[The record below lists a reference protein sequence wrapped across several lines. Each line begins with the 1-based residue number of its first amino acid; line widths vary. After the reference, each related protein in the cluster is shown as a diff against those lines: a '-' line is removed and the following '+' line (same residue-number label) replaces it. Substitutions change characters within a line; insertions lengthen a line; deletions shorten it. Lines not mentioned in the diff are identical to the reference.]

1 MSNSVFRGFLE
12 IENGRESSATL
23 ISSFCDIYEPAT
35 KVFVLNNYASF
46 SFCVKEVAYVIG
58 MENTGTSSL
67 AISHEG
73 KFPQFI
79 FDLKKE
85 LNLPE
90 SKKLKTTDIKTILE
104 KMDITDEQSKTNFK
118 KLLSFFLIELILLCP
133 RIRECRVHRLGQW

>member
-1 MSNSVFRGFLE
+1 M
-12 IENGRESSATL
+12 
-23 ISSFCDIYEPAT
+23 
-35 KVFVLNNYASF
+35 LNNYVSF

-58 MENTGTSSL
+58 MENIGTSSL

-90 SKKLKTTDIKTILE
+90 
-104 KMDITDEQSKTNFK
+104 
-118 KLLSFFLIELILLCP
+118 
-133 RIRECRVHRLGQW
+133 